1 MIIVSGFFITTT
13 YSIGI
18 IIARDTNYMKW
29 SFDSIIVVTFTVS
42 QLAVFSN
49 LYFFGCAVSICKEN
63 KSAGNLTSRERDAH
77 DFIEFLKIESKVF
90 LEMKES
96 MSTPLFIIFTC
107 ITVVDIFFIFT
118 TIRNFSIVLPN
129 VEESVTHHLV
139 DVFWCIQLS
148 LILVYVGVVADEFN
162 ELRIVFIDYIW

>member
-1 MIIVSGFFITTT
+1 
-13 YSIGI
+13 
-18 IIARDTNYMKW
+18 
-29 SFDSIIVVTFTVS
+29 
-42 QLAVFSN
+42 
-49 LYFFGCAVSICKEN
+49 
-63 KSAGNLTSRERDAH
+63 
-77 DFIEFLKIESKVF
+77 
-90 LEMKES
+90 

-162 ELRIVFIDYIW
+162 ELRIAFIDHIWYVYKIINQGE